1 MNQTLVQ
8 GFGKGIVG
16 IHRLAHDIRRQIA
29 AAQPVRGQIARDGRV
44 DQDGEM
50 PTLRAGQRQ
59 GRLKARFAFRGT
71 VGKDKN
77 RAHGQS
83 PTRPAKGCGRMSV
96 KCPERRNVP

>member
-29 AAQPVRGQIARDGRV
+29 AAKPVRGQIARDGRV

-71 VGKDKN
+71 VGKD
-77 RAHGQS
+77 RIERMDSLPRGQ
-83 PTRPAKGCGRMSV
+83 RGCGRMSV